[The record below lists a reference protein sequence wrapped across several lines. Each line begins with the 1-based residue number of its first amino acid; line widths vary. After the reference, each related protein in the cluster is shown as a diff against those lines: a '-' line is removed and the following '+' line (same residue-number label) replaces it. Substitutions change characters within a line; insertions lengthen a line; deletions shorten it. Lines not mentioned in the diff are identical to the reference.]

1 MALISLHDIYHTYG
15 DTDHSVPAVYG
26 VSLEIEA
33 GEFVAIVG
41 PSGSGKTTLLN
52 IIGTLIRPTKGR
64 YILDDKDVGALSV
77 FQLAQIRAA
86 QIGFVFQNFN
96 LIDHLTVYDNI
107 KLGLRYR
114 RDHRKGSERDRIVA
128 IMDQVGLS
136 HRANHLPHQLSG
148 GQQQRCAIA
157 RAIVGDPQV
166 ILADEPTGSLDSRN
180 AAQVVSILKEL
191 NAKGTALIMVTHS
204 MIQAD
209 RASRVLEMHEGRIP
223 ISSRW
228 Q

>member
-15 DTDHSVPAVYG
+15 DTDHSVSAVHG

-64 YILDDKDVGALSV
+64 YIFDDKDVASLSV
-77 FQLAQIRAA
+77 FQLAQMRAA

-107 KLGLRYR
+107 KLGLRYC
-114 RDHRKGSERDRIVA
+114 RDRQKSGERDRIVA

-166 ILADEPTGSLDSRN
+166 ILADEPTGSLDSKN

-191 NAKGTALIMVTHS
+191 NTKGTALIMVTHS